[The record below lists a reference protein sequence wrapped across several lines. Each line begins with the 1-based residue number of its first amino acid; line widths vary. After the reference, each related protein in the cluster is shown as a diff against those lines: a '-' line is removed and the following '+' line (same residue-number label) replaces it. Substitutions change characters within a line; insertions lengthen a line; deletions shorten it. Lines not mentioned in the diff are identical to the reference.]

1 MKTEYH
7 RPLLL
12 TRLHTVAIF
21 VWIVLATTVLGLTA
35 ICCSFFSRTGNSVHL
50 VARFWGKTILWV
62 SGIRVT
68 AIGLD
73 RISGLTSCIF
83 MSNHQSNFDIPVL
96 LSHLPKQFR
105 WLAKAELFKIP
116 IFGRSMSG
124 AGYISIDRSDRK
136 SAFMSLA
143 RAAETIRNGTSVM
156 IFPEGTRSKDGRL
169 LPYKKGGFVLAVDA
183 QVPIVPI
190 VIEGTHEI
198 MPKGRLLIRP
208 RPVTVTLCEKI
219 DTLEFSRKTK
229 DKVMDQVRQAM
240 HTIQSGASHGG
251 SRA

>member
-12 TRLHTVAIF
+12 TRLHTIVICM
-21 VWIVLATTVLGLTA
+21 WIVLATSVLGLLA

-73 RISGLTSCIF
+73 RISGITSCIF

-116 IFGRSMSG
+116 IFGRGMSG
-124 AGYISIDRSDRK
+124 AGYISIDRSDRI
-136 SAFMSLA
+136 SAFKSLA

-169 LPYKKGGFVLAVDA
+169 LPYKKGGFVMAVDA

-208 RPVTVTLCEKI
+208 RQVTVTFCEKI
-219 DTLEFSRKTK
+219 DTRGFSRETK
-229 DKVMDQVRQAM
+229 NKVMDQVRQAM
-240 HTIQSGASHGG
+240 QAIQSGAPHGG